1 MYLESSRFVIIEIIM
16 DKPTEKAAL
25 VINALDYARTHNLE
39 INNKQDVKK
48 ILEALDPLHTSE
60 EEVKEFMKLLQ
71 DTDTLMEMI
80 DKNKT
85 EKTNL
90 PN

>member
-1 MYLESSRFVIIEIIM
+1 MYLENSGFVIIEIIM
-16 DKPTEKAAL
+16 DKPNEKTAL

-39 INNKQDVKK
+39 INNRQDVKK

-60 EEVKEFMKLLQ
+60 KEIEEFMKFLQ
-71 DTDTLMEMI
+71 DTNTLMEKI

-90 PN
+90 AN

>member
-1 MYLESSRFVIIEIIM
+1 M
-16 DKPTEKAAL
+16 DKPTEKATL

-60 EEVKEFMKLLQ
+60 EEIEAFMKLLQ
-71 DTDTLMEMI
+71 DTNTLMEMI